1 MAQKEEIILDV
12 KIDQGDAI
20 SELEKTKKS
29 IVQIKQEQK
38 ELNKAYKD
46 GNITLDEYISDSV
59 RLEGILKKQ
68 QSTYNNVQKSVTGVK
83 TQLDKLID
91 SNKKISNEFSKAAGE
106 LNVFGTNVGQLTGK
120 LASFANPAT
129 AAVGIVGA
137 LTAAYANSTIGAK
150 DLEFAQNQLTSALGL
165 TTNAFAG
172 LVSSAEDGEGVLTRV
187 LNSLLF
193 RISPALAVQSKIA
206 ALNLERIEDLQRE
219 QIKTQSENNERLEE
233 NQELLA
239 EVNDSQ
245 TSYAE
250 KIALTS
256 RVINNFKTNQQGL
269 TAVLQQQLDILK
281 AQQAQDPNNERL
293 QEAVLLKEK
302 ELSLVDRDAAKKINN
317 IIKLESNL
325 LDIEN
330 KRLEALAKRNAIEKE
345 QAARRQAA
353 LDRGNQAGFGD
364 LTSASTSGLLP
375 EDDLVLNSKKRL
387 AQDIKAINEDL
398 QADQAAYRDAYIL
411 SERQKFEASEQLTA
425 ALAGLFQQG
434 SEAQKAF
441 ALTSIGIDTAEAI
454 SSLTAASEANPANA
468 LTFGAAGTAQF
479 IAGLVRILTNIASAK
494 NILSAAAGGGD
505 FVTKG
510 PALLMVGD
518 NPGGRE
524 RVTVEPL
531 SGRGKTRV
539 AKGGNLVAMAGGG
552 SITSV
557 PDGMTV
563 TNSMTNEGGAM
574 MAVLSAIRNMPP
586 SEISVKEVTKAQ
598 RRIRVKENISRL

>member
-1 MAQKEEIILDV
+1 MAQREDIILEV
-12 KIDQGDAI
+12 KIDEGDAVDSI
-20 SELEKTKKS
+20 DSIRKATRELTKERNSSNLATEEGQKR
-29 IVQIKQEQK
+29 VQA
-38 ELNKAYKD
+38 LNKQIDANNARIKANID
-46 GNITLDEYISDSV
+46 ALQKQRLNVGNY
-59 RLEGILKKQ
+59 
-68 QSTYNNVQKSVTGVK
+68 
-83 TQLDKLID
+83 
-91 SNKKISNEFSKAAGE
+91 SNDIKKAAGE
-106 LNVFGTNVGQLTGK
+106 LNIFGKNVGQVTGQ

-150 DLEFAQNQLTSALGL
+150 DLEFAQNQLTAALGL

-325 LDIEN
+325 LDVEN
-330 KRLEALAKRNAIEKE
+330 KRLDALAKRNAIEKE

-375 EDDLVLNSKKRL
+375 EDELVLNSKKRL
-387 AQDIKAINEDL
+387 AEDIKAINEQL
-398 QADQAAYRDAYIL
+398 KADQKANTEAYIL
-411 SERQKFEASEQLTA
+411 NEKQKEEASKELAISTA
-425 ALAGLFQQG
+425 QILSVISGQSKTL
-434 SEAQKAF
+434 
-441 ALTSIGIDTAEAI
+441 ALTQIAISTGEAI
-454 SSLTAASEANPANA
+454 AKGIAASQSVPFPGN
-468 LTFGAAGTAQF
+468 LAA
-479 IAGLVRILTNIASAK
+479 IATTIAAVLTNVASAK
-494 NILSAAAGGGD
+494 ELVNAAAGGGD

-563 TNSMTNEGGAM
+563 TNSITNEGGAM
-574 MAVLSAIRNMPP
+574 MAVLSAIRNMPAP
-586 SEISVKEVTKAQ
+586 EISVKEVTKTQ
-598 RRIRVKENISRL
+598 NRIRVKENISRL

>member
-1 MAQKEEIILDV
+1 MAQTEEIILDITLNE
-12 KIDQGDAI
+12 KDAVASI
-20 SELEKTKKS
+20 ENIRKANKELTKARNE
-29 IVQIKQEQK
+29 QNLATAEGQK
-38 ELNKAYKD
+38 EVERLNKAID
-46 GNITLDEYISDSV
+46 GNNRAIKANIDALNKQ
-59 RLEGILKKQ
+59 RL
-68 QSTYNNVQKSVTGVK
+68 NVGNY
-83 TQLDKLID
+83 
-91 SNKKISNEFSKAAGE
+91 SNDIKKAAGE
-106 LNVFGTNVGQLTGK
+106 LNIFGKNVGQVTGQ

-150 DLEFAQNQLTSALGL
+150 DLEFAQNQLTAALGL

-245 TSYAE
+245 TTYAE

-256 RVINNFKTNQQGL
+256 LVINNFKTNQQGL
-269 TAVLQQQLDILK
+269 TSVLQQQLDILK

-387 AQDIKAINEDL
+387 AEDIKAINEEL
-398 QADQAAYRDAYIL
+398 QSDQAAYRDSYIL

-574 MAVLSAIRNMPP
+574 MAVLSAIRNMPAP
-586 SEISVKEVTKAQ
+586 EISVKEVTKTQ
-598 RRIRVKENISRL
+598 NRIRVKENISRL